1 MSNVCIIVDDDKKRT
16 DYIKWDEYFMGVA
29 QLSSK
34 RSKDP
39 SRQVGACIVDTKTNI
54 ITSVGYNGF
63 PIGISDDDLPW
74 GKSAADANYTKYP
87 YVCHAEMNAIVNNN
101 SRDLRGT
108 AMYVT
113 LFPCVNCIKLAIQ
126 SGIKEIIY
134 KDTYDNADTS
144 MYYAQLTM
152 CELAGVSIKKY
163 NTSQRTINLE
173 V

>member
-1 MSNVCIIVDDDKKRT
+1 MSNVCIIVDDNKKRT

-54 ITSVGYNGF
+54 ITSIGYNGF

-74 GKSAADANYTKYP
+74 GKSAPDANDTKYP
-87 YVCHAEMNAIVNNN
+87 YVCHAEMNAIINNN

-108 AMYVT
+108 TMYVT

-126 SGIKEIIY
+126 SGIKKIIY
-134 KDTYDNADTS
+134 KDTYDSKDNS

-152 CELAGVSIKKY
+152 CDLAGVSIEKY
-163 NTSQRTINLE
+163 NASEKTINLI

>member
-74 GKSAADANYTKYP
+74 GKSAAHANYTKYP

-126 SGIKEIIY
+126 SGIKKIIY